1 MAGATLAQAPHHSP
15 GKTAVIL
22 SARQKSVDLPTSRQ
36 QGTISSEEALSGSFT
51 LLNAGMIVLSSSM
64 HILHMNGQAR
74 SLMASFGAVYELW
87 PHPSP
92 ESMPAI
98 ITEFCDNVLS
108 ELRRRADNQQW
119 TALDM
124 RRVCHMVTPSLL
136 LRGFGMP
143 DADGQDPRMILIL
156 QLCHS

>member
-36 QGTISSEEALSGSFT
+36 QGTISTEEALSGSFT
-51 LLNAGMIVLSSSM
+51 LLNAGMMVLSSSM

-74 SLMASFGAVYELW
+74 ALMASFGAAHELW
-87 PHPSP
+87 PHLSP

-98 ITEFCDNVLS
+98 ITEFCDNVLA
-108 ELRRRADNQQW
+108 ELRRRADNQQS

-124 RRVCHMVTPSLL
+124 RRVCHMVTPALL

-143 DADGQDPRMILIL
+143 HADGQDPRMILIL